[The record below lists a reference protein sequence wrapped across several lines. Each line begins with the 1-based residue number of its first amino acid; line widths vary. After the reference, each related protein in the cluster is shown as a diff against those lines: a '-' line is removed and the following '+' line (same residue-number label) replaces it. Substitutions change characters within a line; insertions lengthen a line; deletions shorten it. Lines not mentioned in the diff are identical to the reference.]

1 MKLYYSGS
9 EIKSWRNLLSDQGI
23 STMALSY
30 VGLSRRIKTTDN
42 WKISAVYPEN
52 CDIFLDSGAYT
63 FNREGA
69 DFTVSDAQAVAGS
82 YMAFVQDNIN
92 DVSLVS
98 EFDAQI
104 LGYPAIQNYRE
115 SFFDSLP
122 SGKFMPIWH
131 SEYGSHEL
139 EKLCSE
145 YEVVGIRQS
154 EMRDTSLIPVFSSL
168 IRRYNVRLHGVA
180 ITGKKMMRS
189 VPWDSVSST
198 SWLSPSVYGDTLL
211 WIPALKDLKRF
222 PKGSKD
228 KRRSYRHVIE
238 ENGFDYAKIDADDS
252 TELLKLSLWS
262 WEKFISA
269 LTTNQL
275 PKLPN
280 SGENRGKEVDIL
292 GSRNQNAQLIP
303 REPVQRETVLI
314 PLMGTRLQEN
324 SDTKD
329 LEPVLFKRS
338 ESMRVCNTCVLKDK
352 CPGFKVDA
360 NCLYNIPLEVKTKDQ
375 LRALQDT
382 LVEMQTHRV
391 LFMQMAEDLDG
402 GYADPNLSQELDRL
416 QRMIKSKNEMDIDTF
431 SLKVTATQSNQKSGI
446 MDRLLGS
453 DGAAKFREL
462 ESPVRA
468 DDLLKA
474 SEIYEAEVLDA

>member
-9 EIKSWRNLLSDQGI
+9 EIKSWRNLLDDQGI
-23 STMALSY
+23 HTMALSY
-30 VGLSRRIKTTDN
+30 VGLSRRLKSTDN
-42 WKISAVYPEN
+42 WKISSVYPEDA
-52 CDIFLDSGAYT
+52 DIFLDSGAYT

-69 DFTVSDAQAVAGS
+69 EFSVADAQAVAGS
-82 YMAFVQDNIN
+82 YMAFVQANI
-92 DVSLVS
+92 DSVSLVS

-104 LGYPAIQNYRE
+104 LGTEGIQNYRE
-115 SFFDSLP
+115 SFFNTLP
-122 SGKFMPIWH
+122 SDKFMPIWH
-131 SEYGSHEL
+131 SEYGIHEL
-139 EKLCSE
+139 ESLCSL

-154 EMRDTSLIPVFSSL
+154 EMRDTTLIPVFNSL

-211 WIPALKDLKRF
+211 WIPAMKDLKRF

-238 ENGFDYAKIDADDS
+238 ENGFDYSKIDADDP

-262 WEKFISA
+262 WENFVRA
-269 LTTNQL
+269 LTTNDL

-280 SGENRGKEVDIL
+280 SSENRGKEVDTL
-292 GSRNQNAQLIP
+292 GSRNQNGELVS
-303 REPVQRETVLI
+303 REPVRRDTVLI
-314 PLMGTRLQEN
+314 PLMGTRFQEN
-324 SDTKD
+324 TDTKD
-329 LEPVLFKRS
+329 LEPILFKRS

-360 NCLYNIPLEVKTKDQ
+360 NCLYNIPLEIKTKEQ
-375 LRALQDT
+375 LRNLQDT
-382 LVEMQTHRV
+382 LLEMQTHRV

-416 QRMIKSKNEMDIDTF
+416 QRMIKAKTDAERAVFDMRI
-431 SLKVTATQSNQKSGI
+431 TATEGNQSSGL
-446 MDRLLGS
+446 MDKFLGKGNA
-453 DGAAKFREL
+453 DKLRAL

-468 DDLLKA
+468 DDVIKD
-474 SEIYEAEVLDA
+474 SEIYDAVVLDA